1 MELSQF
7 AINVIVSATSWFI
20 GIMIARFVL
29 RRYFGVSPDGPDV
42 LNSSGGVSTDDVLKL
57 DNAELPYIPVKVSQ
71 EHGLYYAWFANN
83 QKFIGQAKEMGEI
96 EMMAYQH
103 LMKLV
108 GLRIEFENEDSV
120 ADPKAEKGP

>member
-1 MELSQF
+1 MESF
-7 AINVIVSATSWFI
+7 VVNVLVSAISWFI

-29 RRYFGVSPDGPDV
+29 RRYFGISPDGPDV
-42 LNSSGGVSTDDVLKL
+42 LNSGGGVSTDDVLQL
-57 DNAELPYIPVKVSQ
+57 DKAEMPYIPVKIAQ

-83 QKFIGQAKEMGEI
+83 QKFIGQAEGMQEI

-108 GLRIEFENEDSV
+108 GLRIEFEKEDSTV
-120 ADPKAEKGP
+120 MIKVEKGP

>member
-29 RRYFGVSPDGPDV
+29 SRYFGVSPDGPEI
-42 LNSSGGVSTDDVLKL
+42 LNSGGGVSTDDVLAL
-57 DNAELPYIPVKVSQ
+57 DKSEMPYIPVKVSQ
-71 EHGLYYAWFANN
+71 EHGLYYAWFASN
-83 QKFIGQAKEMGEI
+83 QKFIGQSEKMEEI

-108 GLRIEFENEDSV
+108 GLRMEFDHSDEK
-120 ADPKAEKGP
+120 PEKGALDN

>member
-1 MELSQF
+1 MELSQLI
-7 AINVIVSATSWFI
+7 INIIVSACSWFI

-42 LNSSGGVSTDDVLKL
+42 LNSGGGVSTDDVLQL
-57 DNAELPYIPVKVSQ
+57 DKAELPYIPVKVSQ

-83 QKFIGQAKEMGEI
+83 QKFIGQAEGMQEI

-108 GLRIEFENEDSV
+108 GLRIEFENEDSAAAKGV
-120 ADPKAEKGP
+120 EKTP

>member
-29 RRYFGVSPDGPDV
+29 SRYFGVSPDGPEM
-42 LNSSGGVSTDDVLKL
+42 LNTGGGVSTDDVLGFDK
-57 DNAELPYIPVKVSQ
+57 AELPYIPVKISH

-83 QKFIGQAKEMGEI
+83 QKFIGQAEKFEEI

-108 GLRIEFENEDSV
+108 GLRMEFDRGDLPPETTE
-120 ADPKAEKGP
+120 EKTT